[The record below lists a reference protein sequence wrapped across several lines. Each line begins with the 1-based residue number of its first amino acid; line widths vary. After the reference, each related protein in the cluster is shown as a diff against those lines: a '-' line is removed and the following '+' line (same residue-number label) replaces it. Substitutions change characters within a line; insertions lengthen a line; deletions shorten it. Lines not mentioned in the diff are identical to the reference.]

1 MSMIT
6 RESLFEYQIKKLM
19 SKFKK
24 EWELEDLNA
33 EEIQERIW
41 NNKNLSSELGKELIE
56 LCNHYSGDELFK

>member
-6 RESLFEYQIKKLM
+6 RESLFDYQIKKLI

-33 EEIQERIW
+33 EELQERIW
-41 NNKNLSSELGKELIE
+41 NDKNLSSELGKELIE
-56 LCNHYSGDELFK
+56 LCDYYSGDELFK